1 MRKCLHTLTLCATLG
16 TTTAAWSAGPAPAIA
31 PVSWESRFRYQDP
44 QRVSVMVPGQKQP
57 VVYWYMLYSVENPGD
72 KEVDF
77 YPQFDLVTDTLKVYH
92 SEIKVSPEAFQAIRR
107 RANEPLLVTPEKALG
122 PLRCGKDQARRSVAI
137 WRDFDP
143 GARAFRVYVSGL
155 SGERARLLN
164 PTYDP
169 AQPDNDHNR
178 KYFLLRKT
186 LEIPYK
192 LPAGPTERSRA
203 IPQRA
208 AENQK
213 WIMR

>member
-1 MRKCLHTLTLCATLG
+1 MRKYLYALLLCATLG
-16 TTTAAWSAGPAPAIA
+16 AASAAWSAVPAPAIA
-31 PVSWESRFRYQDP
+31 PRSWELRFRYEDP
-44 QRVSVMVPGQKQP
+44 QRVSVMVPGHNEP

-77 YPQFDLVTDTLKVYH
+77 YPQFDLVTDNLKVYH

-107 RANEPLLVTPEKALG
+107 RANDPLLVTPENVLG
-122 PLRCGKDQARRSVAI
+122 RLRCGKDQARHSVAI

-143 GARAFRVYVSGL
+143 NAKAFRVYISGL
-155 SGERARLLN
+155 SGERTRVLN
-164 PTYDP
+164 PTYEP
-169 AQPDNDHNR
+169 AQPENDRNR

-192 LPAGPTERSRA
+192 LPAGPSERTRA
-203 IPQRA
+203 VPQRV
-208 AENQK
+208 AEKQK